1 MNVPATL
8 ARINLQA
15 QRRAA
20 SAAVARLAGLVRG
33 LTLGALLANPVAGQQ
48 LGDFG
53 RVQHGFIN
61 DDLMPT
67 IDYLGKV
74 LTNQPHSTFN
84 LTDEEVEMHDRVWRF
99 LVAPHARDWAF
110 QYGWEINK
118 ARTGSPASRHLD
130 SYFHWL
136 QGTKFASSRARYNAV
151 SEHIAWDLGTLP
163 KVFHIICV
171 VLDIDRQRGV
181 AADGIDDIEPAMVK
195 EQRGRAAENEAYVAH
210 FVTAL
215 AYRYDSYDYAL
226 SRLLVETPHNE
237 AIGVDDAINRMAPW
251 IDKAE
256 SRDFCAEGWQSDLR
270 AEGAIH
276 ARVQMSPPSEGE
288 FRK

>member
-1 MNVPATL
+1 M
-8 ARINLQA
+8 
-15 QRRAA
+15 
-20 SAAVARLAGLVRG
+20 ARLVGLG
-33 LTLGALLANPVAGQQ
+33 LGLALSVLFASPVAAQQ

-53 RVQHGFIN
+53 RVQRGFIN

-74 LTNQPHSTFN
+74 LTKQPYSTFN
-84 LTDEEVEMHDRVWRF
+84 LTDEELEMHDRVWRF
-99 LVAPHARDWAF
+99 LVAPHAKDWAF
-110 QYGWEINK
+110 QYGREINT
-118 ARTGSPASRHLD
+118 ARTGSAASRHLD
-130 SYFHWL
+130 SYYRWL
-136 QGTKFASSRARYNAV
+136 TGTRFASSRVRYNAI

-163 KVFHIICV
+163 EVFHIICV

-181 AADGIDDIEPAMVK
+181 AADGIEDIEPAMIK
-195 EQRGRAAENEAYVAH
+195 EQRGRAAENDAYVVH

-215 AYRYDSYDYAL
+215 TYRYDSYDYAL

-237 AIGVDDAINRMAPW
+237 AIKVDTALNLMAPW
-251 IDKAE
+251 MDRAE
-256 SRDFCAEGWQSDLR
+256 SRDFCTEGWQSDLR

-276 ARVQMSPPSEGE
+276 ARVQMSTPSEGE